1 MGTNTAFF
9 VEDRAAAQG
18 LAECNGKVIGDNHVL
33 KLRIVPNQP
42 PTANF
47 DTQCETKVRAELERR
62 YNSQFQTLSLSN
74 FLMSP
79 ELIKEYFL
87 PLWRSG
93 VVIKLLNLLDPLLS
107 NLVGI
112 DLSSNRL
119 SSLDGF
125 QSLTKKAPSLKALNL
140 SKNKVINVRI

>member
-1 MGTNTAFF
+1 M
-9 VEDRAAAQG
+9 
-18 LAECNGKVIGDNHVL
+18 
-33 KLRIVPNQP
+33 PNQP

-47 DTQCETKVRAELERR
+47 DTQCETKVKAELERR

-87 PLWRSG
+87 PLTRSG
-93 VVIKLLNLLDPLLS
+93 VGIKLLNLLGPLLN

-119 SSLDGF
+119 VSLDGF
-125 QSLTKKAPSLKALNL
+125 QGLTKKAPSLKALNL
-140 SKNKVINVRI
+140 SKNKVMHMITF

>member
-1 MGTNTAFF
+1 M
-9 VEDRAAAQG
+9 EDRASAQA
-18 LAECNGKVIGDNHVL
+18 LAECNGKLIGDSHEL
-33 KLRIVPNQP
+33 KLRIMPNQP

-47 DTQCETKVRAELERR
+47 DTQCEAKVRAELERR

-79 ELIKEYFL
+79 ELIKEHFL
-87 PLWRSG
+87 PLTRSG
-93 VVIKLLNLLDPLLS
+93 VVIKLLNLLDPLLN

-119 SSLDGF
+119 INLDGF
-125 QSLTKKAPSLKALNL
+125 QGLTKKAPSLKALN
-140 SKNKVINVRI
+140 